1 MLFGEKLIY
10 NRKIKNPKKQKG
22 AYNTQTYLNTLSD
35 KRIVKA
41 HNKLYRSLYILN
53 LFALNIFCPCLS
65 HVYESLSS
73 TSVTCIVKKIH
84 AYIDY

>member
-10 NRKIKNPKKQKG
+10 NRKIKNPKKKKG

-41 HNKLYRSLYILN
+41 HNK
-53 LFALNIFCPCLS
+53 
-65 HVYESLSS
+65 
-73 TSVTCIVKKIH
+73 
-84 AYIDY
+84 